1 MGSMAMDLGFL
12 GLGNMGGAIAERLIE
27 GGAQL
32 HVFDPNQAVV
42 AGFIDRGAKA
52 YASPVAVASQAGV
65 VFACLPAASISAK
78 VAGELAA
85 ETGAMKIYVE
95 MSTIGSKAVQAIA
108 ETLGARGVQV
118 VDSPI
123 SGGPK
128 GAQAGTLSVIT
139 AGPPAAIEAVRPW
152 LEKIGKTVFILG
164 EKPGQAQLMKLVN
177 NLMNAA
183 NMATTFEALVLGA
196 KGGLDADTMVEV
208 INASSGRSAVTE
220 AKVPLAVL
228 TGKFDYGARL
238 AIMHKDVV
246 LGLAEAEQL
255 GVPMWAHETIGQL
268 WSFAMTQGRGE
279 DDFTSLIKVMEGW
292 AGAEVRGRGA

>member
-1 MGSMAMDLGFL
+1 MDLGFL

-27 GGAQL
+27 GGARL

-52 YASPVAVASQAGV
+52 YASPVAVASQASM

-85 ETGAMKIYVE
+85 ETGAMRIYVE

-128 GAQAGTLSVIT
+128 GAKAGTLSVIT
-139 AGPPAAIEAVRPW
+139 AGPPDAIEAARPW
-152 LEKIGKTVFILG
+152 LEKIGKTVYVLG
-164 EKPGQAQLMKLVN
+164 DKPGQAQLMKLVN

-220 AKVPLAVL
+220 AKVPLSVL

-268 WSFAMTQGRGE
+268 WRFAMTQGRGD

-292 AGAEVRGRGA
+292 AGAEVRGRLA